1 MLMTLYSAG
10 LRRSELTRLQ
20 VQDIDSQRML
30 IHVHQGKGG
39 RDRDVPLSTK
49 LLEILKEYWLW
60 RKPKTYLPVSDKVVW
75 WLCRQAARAAGIK
88 KDVHPHTLRHSYAT
102 HLLEAGAELVT
113 IQTLLGHRDLRHTI
127 IICTCPRAIS
137 AQCRT
142 HSMGYP
148 SIRWPMS
155 PAPVRTSRNDSSH
168 PGGGRH
174 HSSFGQPLCR
184 T

>member
-1 MLMTLYSAG
+1 MIECTPNLMHRAMLMTLYSAG

-20 VQDIDSQRML
+20 VQDIDSQRIL

-127 IICTCPRAIS
+127 IYLHLSTRYLSAVQNPLDGLSVDPLADVSRA
-137 AQCRT
+137 RK
-142 HSMGYP
+142 
-148 SIRWPMS
+148 
-155 PAPVRTSRNDSSH
+155 N
-168 PGGGRH
+168 
-174 HSSFGQPLCR
+174 FKK
-184 T
+184 